1 MSRELYIVDDNS
13 DHHFL
18 LYKTLKQLSAPY
30 PVRFFQDG
38 KALHGHLMTLVQQ
51 EKYDDLPGLIILDL
65 NMPGI
70 NGLQL
75 LQLLKKPAQDSPSQL
90 RSIPVIIMSSET
102 RIEKINQC
110 YHAGANAFIAKP
122 MHLDELKNVLE
133 TTCAFWLEINY
144 VPQTSP
150 QIFK

>member
-18 LYKTLKQLSAPY
+18 LYKTLKQLSVPY

-38 KALHGHLMTLVQQ
+38 KALHGHLVTLAHQ
-51 EKYDDLPGLIILDL
+51 ERYDELPGLIILDL

-75 LQLLKKPAQDSPSQL
+75 LQLLKKPAPETPAQI
-90 RSIPVIIMSSET
+90 RNIPVIIMSSET
-102 RIEKINQC
+102 RVEKINQC

-122 MHLDELKNVLE
+122 MHQGELKNVLE
-133 TTCAFWLEINY
+133 ATCAFWLEINF
-144 VPQTSP
+144 VPQAGS
-150 QIFK
+150 QVLK